1 MPQRG
6 SSLYDNGADP
16 AFIPA
21 EIRGYRMW
29 TYHRSSGPLL
39 RAVAM
44 GYEWLRGVNRATCA
58 YDHEHK
64 PPVKDCRRTGHGCGF
79 YGWHTGFP
87 DGFEDP
93 VKYPVLGVIR
103 VSGRIILGTKGFRA
117 EKAEIEALAP
127 AIPRSMQVD
136 MVRDIAARYRVE
148 YMPSGE
154 DAFAEFPPNDLSALF
169 PEPVSTPEQELQTH
183 LEQMG
188 VALSQTASLA
198 ASLLNATE
206 GISKA
211 FQEWNKE
218 WQSSLLDD
226 DGLPLHAAQCCC
238 RKCYLRAR
246 ISSYKNWGRVD
257 HTRRSTPTLKPRYI
271 VI

>member
-1 MPQRG
+1 MSR
-6 SSLYDNGADP
+6 SSSAYDVGADP
-16 AFIPA
+16 TFIPA

-29 TYHRSSGPLL
+29 TYRHDSGPLL

-44 GYEWLRGVNRATCA
+44 GYEWLRGVNKAFCA
-58 YDHEHK
+58 YRDDHEA
-64 PPVKDCRRTGHGCGF
+64 PVKDCRATGHGCGF

-93 VKYPVLGVIR
+93 IRYPVLGVIR

-127 AIPRSMQVD
+127 ALPRTMQEG
-136 MVRDIAARYRVE
+136 MVRDLAARYQVK
-148 YMPSGE
+148 YMSSGE

-169 PEPVSTPEQELQTH
+169 PPPSTDALVEVDWDQMTAALGRTTEAVTKLYEPL
-183 LEQMG
+183 
-188 VALSQTASLA
+188 
-198 ASLLNATE
+198 E

-211 FQEWNKE
+211 LREWHEE
-218 WQSSLLDD
+218 WLQHFPTGD
-226 DGLPLHAAQCCC
+226 DGLPLHSAQCCC
-238 RKCYLRAR
+238 RKCYFVARAN
-246 ISSYKNWGRVD
+246 SYKEWGRVD
-257 HTRRSTPTLKPRYI
+257 RIRRFTPIPKPRFT